1 MRTYIPE
8 EHMLIHDDIYTWQGW
23 GGKMR
28 LGSGKCRLRIY
39 DLKKGK
45 TGGLA
50 FIKPVIVVITDVE
63 GSQMSIRS
71 CTSHIATRVVNDFS
85 LDPFRM
91 MWLEYY
97 PESRYGEKGQH
108 VIPARLESV
117 EFEWQEMMAIKPTW
131 RPVRP
136 PLLDMVYEMMG
147 ISTTDSEP

>member
-1 MRTYIPE
+1 MRTHIPE
-8 EHMLIHDDIYTWQGW
+8 KHMLIHDDMYSWQGW

-45 TGGLA
+45 TGGPS

-63 GSQMSIRS
+63 DSKMSIRS
-71 CTSHIATRVVNDFS
+71 CTSHIATRVVSDFN
-85 LDPFRM
+85 LDPSRM

-97 PESRYGEKGQH
+97 PASRYGEKGQH
-108 VIPARLESV
+108 VIPERLESV

-147 ISTTDSEP
+147 ISATDSGP